1 MKFIRFI
8 LLGVILNITTVSWA
22 QKIGL
27 LMDSYVIDR
36 WYIDQKLFVDRIKEL
51 GGECIVEMPFGDADE
66 QVKLGKKLIASKVDV
81 LVIVPVDRI
90 KAATIVQAAKEA
102 NIPVIAYDRMIDT
115 NDLALYVSY
124 NNLNVG
130 KLQAQYAVNKMPQGN
145 YLLINGPESDMNA
158 ISFREGQ
165 KLVLQPFI
173 KNGKIK
179 IIGDNV
185 LDSWSELES
194 LMKTDEFLS
203 SHPEKPVVILAAND
217 ALATGAIQ
225 SLPKDLLGKVVVTGQ
240 DAEKTAMKNIIAG
253 TQTMTVYKPIK
264 ALAHQAAESAM
275 KLAKS
280 EKVSSI
286 KTKIG
291 THEVNAIL
299 LEPVVVDKNNYK
311 ETVVKDGHINLSEVV
326 EKN

>member
-1 MKFIRFI
+1 MKFVRFI
-8 LLGVILNITTVSWA
+8 LLGVTLNFATVSWA

-81 LVIVPVDRI
+81 LVIIPVDRI

-115 NDLALYVSY
+115 NDLTLYVSY

-130 KLQAQYAVNKMPQGN
+130 KLQAQYAVSKMPHGN
-145 YLLINGPESDMNA
+145 YLLMNGPESDMNA

-179 IIGDNV
+179 IVGDLV

-194 LMKTDEFLS
+194 LMKTDEFIS
-203 SHPEKPVVILAAND
+203 SHPEKPNVILAAND

-240 DAEKTAMKNIIAG
+240 DADKTSMKNIIAG
-253 TQTMTVYKPIK
+253 TQTMTIYKPIK
-264 ALAHQAAESAM
+264 PLAYQAAESAM
-275 KLAKS
+275 KTAKG
-280 EKVSSI
+280 EKVTSI

-311 ETVVKDGHINLSEVV
+311 ETVVKDGHVNLSEVV
-326 EKN
+326 EKH

>member
-1 MKFIRFI
+1 MKVIRLI

-51 GGECIVEMPFGDADE
+51 GGECIVEMPFGDPDE

-81 LVIVPVDRI
+81 LVIIPVDRT

-102 NIPVIAYDRMIDT
+102 NIPVIAYDRMIDS
-115 NDLALYVSY
+115 NDLTLYVSY

-130 KLQAQYAVNKMPQGN
+130 KLQAQYAVNKVPQGN
-145 YLLINGPESDMNA
+145 YLLLNGPESDMNA

-165 KLVLQPFI
+165 KLVLRLFI
-173 KNGKIK
+173 KSGMIK
-179 IIGDNV
+179 IIGDYV
-185 LDSWSELES
+185 LDSWSELEA

-203 SHPEKPVVILAAND
+203 SHAEKPDVIVSAND

-225 SLPKDLLGKVVVTGQ
+225 SLSKDLLGKVVVTGQ
-240 DAEKTAMKNIIAG
+240 DADKNSLKNIIAG
-253 TQTMTVYKPIK
+253 TQTMTIYKPIK
-264 ALAHQAAESAM
+264 TLAFQAAESAM
-275 KLAKS
+275 KIAKK

-299 LEPVVVDKNNYK
+299 LEPLVVDKNNYK

-326 EKN
+326 EKK

>member
-1 MKFIRFI
+1 MKVIRLT
-8 LLGVILNITTVSWA
+8 LLGVILNITTVAWA

-36 WYIDQKLFVDRIKEL
+36 WYIDQKLFTDRIKEL

-81 LVIVPVDRI
+81 LVIIPVDRI

-102 NIPVIAYDRMIDT
+102 NIPVIAYDRMIDS
-115 NDLALYVSY
+115 NDLTLYVSY
-124 NNLNVG
+124 NNFNVG
-130 KLQAQYAVNKMPQGN
+130 KLQAQYAFNKIPQGN
-145 YLLINGPESDMNA
+145 YLLLNGPESDMNA
-158 ISFREGQ
+158 TSFREGQ
-165 KLVLQPFI
+165 KLVLQPYI

-179 IIGDNV
+179 IIGDYV
-185 LDSWSELES
+185 LAGWSELEA

-203 SHPEKPVVILAAND
+203 THTEKPDVIVAAND

-225 SLPKDLLGKVVVTGQ
+225 SLSKDLLGKVVVTGQ
-240 DAEKTAMKNIIAG
+240 DADKNSLKNIIAG
-253 TQTMTVYKPIK
+253 TQTMTIYKPIK
-264 ALAHQAAESAM
+264 TLAFQAAESAI
-275 KLAKS
+275 KIAKK

-311 ETVVKDGHINLSEVV
+311 ETVVKDGHVNLSEVL

>member
-1 MKFIRFI
+1 MKVIRFI
-8 LLGVILNITTVSWA
+8 LLGVILNIATVSWA
-22 QKIGL
+22 QKVGL
-27 LMDSYVIDR
+27 LLDSYVIDR
-36 WYIDQKLFVDRIKEL
+36 WYIDQKLFVDRLKEL
-51 GGECIVEMPFGDADE
+51 GGECMVEMPFGDADE
-66 QVKLGKKLIASKVDV
+66 QVRLGKKLIASKVDV
-81 LVIVPVDRI
+81 LVIVSVDRK

-115 NDLALYVSY
+115 DDLTLYISY

-130 KLQAQYAVNKMPQGN
+130 KLQAQYAINKMPHGN
-145 YLLINGPESDMNA
+145 YLLMNGPESDMNA

-165 KLVLQPFI
+165 KLVLQPYI

-203 SHPEKPVVILAAND
+203 SHAEKPDVILAAND

-225 SLPKDLLGKVVVTGQ
+225 SLPNDLLGKVIVTGQ
-240 DAEKTAMKNIIAG
+240 DAEKTAMKNIIGG

-264 ALAHQAAESAM
+264 PLAYQAAESAM
-275 KLAKS
+275 KIAKG
-280 EKVSSI
+280 EKVSAI

-299 LEPVVVDKNNYK
+299 LEPVVVDKSNYK
-311 ETVVKDGHINLSEVV
+311 ETVVKDGHIILSEVV

>member
-115 NDLALYVSY
+115 NDLTLYVSY

-203 SHPEKPVVILAAND
+203 SHPEKPDVILAAND

-253 TQTMTVYKPIK
+253 TQTMTIYKPIK
-264 ALAHQAAESAM
+264 PLAYQAAESAM
-275 KLAKS
+275 KIAKG
-280 EKVSSI
+280 EKVTSI
-286 KTKIG
+286 KTNIG

-311 ETVVKDGHINLSEVV
+311 ETVVKDGHVNLSEVV

>member
-8 LLGVILNITTVSWA
+8 LLGIILNIATVSVA
-22 QKIGL
+22 QRIGL

-36 WYIDQKLFVDRIKEL
+36 WYIDQKLFADRIKDL
-51 GGECIVEMPFGDADE
+51 GGECIVEMPFGDPDE
-66 QVKLGKKLIASKVDV
+66 QIKLGKKLIASKVDV
-81 LVIVPVDRI
+81 LVIVPTDRI

-102 NIPVIAYDRMIDT
+102 KIPVIAYDRMIDT
-115 NDLALYVSY
+115 NDLTLYVSY

-130 KLQAQYAVNKMPQGN
+130 KLQAQYAVNKIPQGN

-165 KLVLQPFI
+165 QLVLQPYI

-179 IIGDNV
+179 VIGDFV
-185 LDSWSELES
+185 LTSWSELEA

-203 SHPEKPVVILAAND
+203 SHPEKPDVIVAAND
-217 ALATGAIQ
+217 ALATGVIQ
-225 SLPKDLLGKVVVTGQ
+225 SLPKDVLGKALVTGQ
-240 DAEKTAMKNIIAG
+240 DADKNSLKNIIAG
-253 TQTMTVYKPIK
+253 TQTMTIYKPIK
-264 ALAHQAAESAM
+264 TLACQAAEAAM
-275 KLAKS
+275 KIAKG

-299 LEPVVVDKNNYK
+299 LEPVVVDKTNYK
-311 ETVVKDGHINLSEVV
+311 ETVVKDGHVNLSEVL

>member
-1 MKFIRFI
+1 MRVIRLI

-36 WYIDQKLFVDRIKEL
+36 WYIDQKLFVDRITEL
-51 GGECIVEMPFGDADE
+51 GGECIVEIPFGDADE

-81 LVIVPVDRI
+81 LVIVAVDRL

-102 NIPVIAYDRMIDT
+102 NIPVIAYDRMIDS
-115 NDLALYVSY
+115 NDLTLYVSY
-124 NNLNVG
+124 NNFNVG

-145 YLLINGPESDMNA
+145 YLLLNGPESDMNA

-165 KLVLQPFI
+165 KFVLQPYI

-179 IIGDNV
+179 IIGDYV
-185 LDSWSELES
+185 LASWSELEA

-203 SHPEKPVVILAAND
+203 SHVEKPDVIVAAND
-217 ALATGAIQ
+217 AIATGAIQ
-225 SLPKDLLGKVVVTGQ
+225 SLSKDLLGKVVVTGQ
-240 DAEKTAMKNIIAG
+240 DADKNSLKNIIAG
-253 TQTMTVYKPIK
+253 TQTMTIYKPIK
-264 ALAHQAAESAM
+264 TLAFQAAESAM
-275 KLAKS
+275 KIAKK

-286 KTKIG
+286 KAKIG

-299 LEPVVVDKNNYK
+299 LEPIVVDKNNYK
-311 ETVVKDGHINLSEVV
+311 ETVVKDGHVNLSEVL

>member
-1 MKFIRFI
+1 
-8 LLGVILNITTVSWA
+8 
-22 QKIGL
+22 
-27 LMDSYVIDR
+27 MDSYVIDR
-36 WYIDQKLFVDRIKEL
+36 WYIDQKLFTDRIKEL
-51 GGECIVEMPFGDADE
+51 GGECVVEMPFGDPDE

-102 NIPVIAYDRMIDT
+102 NIPVIAYDRMIDS
-115 NDLALYVSY
+115 NDLTLYVSY

-165 KLVLQPFI
+165 KLVLQPFV
-173 KNGKIK
+173 KNGRIK
-179 IIGDNV
+179 IIGDYV
-185 LDSWSELES
+185 LASWSELEA

-203 SHPEKPVVILAAND
+203 SHTEKPDVIVTAND

-225 SLPKDLLGKVVVTGQ
+225 SLSKDLLGKVVVTGQ
-240 DAEKTAMKNIIAG
+240 DADKNSLKNIIAG
-253 TQTMTVYKPIK
+253 TQTMTIYKPIK
-264 ALAHQAAESAM
+264 TLAFQAAESAM
-275 KLAKS
+275 KIAKK
-280 EKVSSI
+280 EKVSSV

-311 ETVVKDGHINLSEVV
+311 ETVVKDGHVNLSEVL